1 MIPDKITEGVF
12 KYLKQCAAE
21 GRTDPYIEIAKEV
34 GLPKALDLIPHLN
47 YIRDEICIPR
57 GLPWLTVL
65 AVNRRTR
72 VPGPGWFPDDTTTR
86 DDHLLNFLA
95 RTVLLV
101 FATDWSEVKFES
113 SP

>member
-12 KYLKQCAAE
+12 EYLKQCAAE
-21 GRTDPYIEIAKEV
+21 GRTAPYGEIAKEV
-34 GLPKALDLIPHLN
+34 GLPKALCVMPHLD

-57 GLPWLTVL
+57 KLPWLTVL

-72 VPGPGWFPDDTTTR
+72 VPGFGWFPDDTATR
-86 DDHLLNFLA
+86 DDRLLAFLGG
-95 RTVLLV
+95 TVLLV

>member
-12 KYLKQCAAE
+12 DHLKQCAAE
-21 GRTDPYIEIAKEV
+21 GRTAPYIEIAKEV

-47 YIRDEICIPR
+47 YIRDEICVPR

-86 DDHLLNFLA
+86 DNHLLAFLGG
-95 RTVLLV
+95 TVLLV
-101 FATDWSEVKFES
+101 FATDWSEVKFEP